1 MHNRSFLFLVLAL
14 IVAINIV
21 ASFHSREFVRDVSAL
36 ETEGNIGVYWDKGC
50 IRRVSTIDWGVLSP
64 GQTKNVIVYVRNE
77 GNETILLVETLTNWN
92 PANASQYLSFSW
104 YCQDEKLEAGETA
117 GVTQTLLVSPST
129 QGISTFSFDINLE
142 GRQYFQGDVNGDGKV
157 DITDLAMASAAFG
170 SYPRHP
176 RWNPAA
182 DINRDNRIDTQDMAI
197 VSANFG
203 KT

>member
-21 ASFHSREFVRDVSAL
+21 AFFHSREFVRDVSAL

-104 YCQDEKLEAGETA
+104 HCQDEKLEAGKTA
-117 GVTQTLLVSPST
+117 EVTQTLLVSPST

-142 GRQYFQGDVNGDGKV
+142 GRQYLQGDVNGDGIVNLFDAVIVLSAYGTTPRSPEWNSDADVNGDGKV
-157 DITDLAMASAAFG
+157 DLFDFV
-170 SYPRHP
+170 
-176 RWNPAA
+176 
-182 DINRDNRIDTQDMAI
+182 I
-197 VSANFG
+197 VAREYG
-203 KT
+203 KP

>member
-1 MHNRSFLFLVLAL
+1 VHNRSFLFLVLAL